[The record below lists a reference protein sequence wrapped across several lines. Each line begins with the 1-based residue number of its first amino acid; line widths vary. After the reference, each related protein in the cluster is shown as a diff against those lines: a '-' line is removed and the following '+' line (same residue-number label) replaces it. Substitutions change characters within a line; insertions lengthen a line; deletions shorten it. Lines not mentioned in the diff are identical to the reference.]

1 MTTLL
6 AAIIVLGVLIF
17 VHELGHFV
25 AAKATGTGVTR
36 FSLGFPPR
44 LIGIKLGGTDYC
56 IGLIPLGGYVKMI
69 GEAPDE
75 EVSPEDLPRSFSHK
89 SIWRRIVIVVAGPAA
104 NFLFAVVLFF
114 LTATVFG
121 MPAYDTTLG
130 IIEPGTPAYQAGL
143 RFKDR
148 VVAVDDRPVRT
159 WYDVNASLEA
169 AAGKP
174 VRVTFRRGPQGD
186 QPRTMTMTV
195 QPDRSGVSRP
205 SGQKAGATQAAR
217 PDPWRGMFPFIPP
230 RVGIISTG
238 KPADRANI
246 KVNDLI
252 LAVNGHPV
260 RQFSDVVPLVREH
273 YRLLAG
279 WQNFL
284 LGSLGYP
291 LRLDL
296 EHGRWPL
303 QLTLKR
309 GRRVIGVSLV
319 PEKTAMLRPGGRIE
333 NPYIIGINSPDPPLR
348 RRLGIID
355 GAWHAVE
362 RTGAMMVVIVR
373 VVGGLISGQVSLSQ
387 MAGPV
392 GITQQAGRMAKS
404 GAVPLIVFAAFLSI
418 NLGIL
423 NLLPIPMFDGGHVM
437 FFVIEAVRRRPVSL
451 KARQVAQQFGLA
463 FIILLMAFVFSND
476 IIRIL
481 R

>member
-6 AAIIVLGVLIF
+6 AALIVLGVLIF
-17 VHELGHFV
+17 VHELGHFLM
-25 AAKATGTGVTR
+25 AKATGVGVTR

-44 LIGIKLGGTDYC
+44 LAGVKWGETDYC
-56 IGLIPLGGYVKMI
+56 VGLIPLGGYVKMI

-89 SIWRRIVIVVAGPAA
+89 SIWRRTLIVIAGPAA
-104 NFLFAVVLFF
+104 NFLFAVLLFF

-130 IIEPGTPAYQAGL
+130 VIEPGTPAYAAGL
-143 RFKDR
+143 RFKDKI
-148 VVAVDDRPVRT
+148 VALNGRPVRT
-159 WYDVNASLEA
+159 WFDLDGRLKA
-169 AAGKP
+169 AANRP
-174 VRVTFRRGPQGD
+174 VRVTFRRGPGGERA
-186 QPRTMTMTV
+186 RTMTVTLG
-195 QPDRSGVSRP
+195 PEPRTGVRPP
-205 SGQKAGATQAAR
+205 SGPI
-217 PDPWRGMFPFIPP
+217 PDEPWRGMYPFIPP

-246 KVNDLI
+246 KVGDLI
-252 LAVNGHPV
+252 LAVDGHPV

-273 YRLLAG
+273 YRRVSRG
-279 WQNFL
+279 QDYL
-284 LGSLGYP
+284 LGGLGYP
-291 LRLDL
+291 FRIEL
-296 EHGRWPL
+296 EHERYPL
-303 QLTLKR
+303 HLTLKR
-309 GRRVIGVSLV
+309 GRRVFNVYLV
-319 PEKTAMLRPGGRIE
+319 PEKTAMFRPGGEIE
-333 NPYIIGINSPDPPLR
+333 NPYIIGVNSPDPPLR
-348 RRLGIID
+348 RHLGIID

-404 GAVPLIVFAAFLSI
+404 GVVPLIVFAAFLSI

-437 FFVIEAVRRRPVSL
+437 FFVIEGVRRRPVSV